1 MLSKEQV
8 RYENDQEAV
17 LAFLGNGQAR
27 PRMCS
32 RKNTFQ
38 AAVAALEKE
47 KAESFVQA
55 NAAQLLLKKHVLSK
69 EQKRMVK
76 RQYWPFLAMAAI
88 ESGMACSFIHT
99 RSRKGEAEVM
109 AEGITQWKNG
119 YRSSAKGDE

>member
-1 MLSKEQV
+1 MIAAQLLKKLVLSKEQV

-47 KAESFVQA
+47 MAESFVQV
-55 NAAQLLLKKHVLSK
+55 NAAQLLLKKHVLL
-69 EQKRMVK
+69 KR
-76 RQYWPFLAMAAI
+76 
-88 ESGMACSFIHT
+88 
-99 RSRKGEAEVM
+99 AE
-109 AEGITQWKNG
+109 KNG
-119 YRSSAKGDE
+119 QEAVLAFLGNGCH

>member
-47 KAESFVQA
+47 MAESFVQTD
-55 NAAQLLLKKHVLSK
+55 
-69 EQKRMVK
+69 
-76 RQYWPFLAMAAI
+76 
-88 ESGMACSFIHT
+88 AC
-99 RSRKGEAEVM
+99 V
-109 AEGITQWKNG
+109 
-119 YRSSAKGDE
+119 RSSFKRVFMYLCASGVSVGVSNDI

>member
-1 MLSKEQV
+1 M
-8 RYENDQEAV
+8 
-17 LAFLGNGQAR
+17 AFLGNGQAR
-27 PRMCS
+27 LRMCS

-47 KAESFVQA
+47 MAESFVQA

-99 RSRKGEAEVM
+99 RSRKGDVP
-109 AEGITQWKNG
+109 W
-119 YRSSAKGDE
+119 RSKASRRRSPFSIKKLRLCSVNAKS

>member
-32 RKNTFQ
+32 RKSTFQ

-47 KAESFVQA
+47 MAESFVQA
-55 NAAQLLLKKHVLSK
+55 NAAQLLLNS
-69 EQKRMVK
+69 QK
-76 RQYWPFLAMAAI
+76 
-88 ESGMACSFIHT
+88 
-99 RSRKGEAEVM
+99 SRKE
-109 AEGITQWKNG
+109 KNG
-119 YRSSAKGDE
+119 QEAVLAFLGNGCH